1 MFFKTGGVV
10 FYFCTN
16 TRATRGKTNSLRTNQ
31 SVWTEKLKPASF
43 YLSNSPI
50 VVLMNTCCPF
60 SLVCGFIVVIS
71 QIKCGNMCSSI
82 TLHILCAVLK
92 SSLCRRHWILFFL
105 FFALFFSKLA
115 SFTQMK
121 EAFVRT
127 CSAFEFSKRKVKWL
141 IELTMVNDTLF
152 QCRSYLD
159 DVVCTLSCGCWCVC
173 LKFPVSDASG
183 CLSPAISC
191 SISLLRFSLNFCN

>member
-10 FYFCTN
+10 FYFCKN

-43 YLSNSPI
+43 YLSNNPI

-71 QIKCGNMCSSI
+71 QIKFGNMCSSI
-82 TLHILCAVLK
+82 TLHTLCAVLK

-115 SFTQMK
+115 SFMQMK
-121 EAFVRT
+121 DAFVRT
-127 CSAFEFSKRKVKWL
+127 CSAFEFSKRKESQTTNWINNGQWYVVPVPSRSWWCCLHTFMWL
-141 IELTMVNDTLF
+141 LM
-152 QCRSYLD
+152 
-159 DVVCTLSCGCWCVC
+159 C
-173 LKFPVSDASG
+173 LPE
-183 CLSPAISC
+183 ISC
-191 SISLLRFSLNFCN
+191 QRRKWMLVSSHFLFNLITAF

>member
-105 FFALFFSKLA
+105 FFALFFFKACVLYANEGGICQNVLSIWIFETE
-115 SFTQMK
+115 SQMTNWINNGQWYVVPVP
-121 EAFVRT
+121 FLSWWCCLHT
-127 CSAFEFSKRKVKWL
+127 FMWL
-141 IELTMVNDTLF
+141 LM
-152 QCRSYLD
+152 
-159 DVVCTLSCGCWCVC
+159 C
-173 LKFPVSDASG
+173 LPE
-183 CLSPAISC
+183 ISC
-191 SISLLRFSLNFCN
+191 QRRKWMLVSSHFLFNLITAF